1 MIKKAKRKITDGIV
15 KEVIQQVMER
25 ITIAHDAM
33 KQSAPP
39 GPDRDVKLRTVGLM
53 GDVGEEQVAELVH
66 GILYLNET
74 NRGLE
79 REHRKP
85 IKFYISTYGGSA
97 DDMFALYDV
106 MKEIQKE
113 TDIYTI
119 GLGKVMSA
127 GVLLLASGTPGRR
140 LIGRNCRIMVHSVQA
155 GNHGNLFDLVNELEA
170 IEALQDMYIEALV
183 QNTKMTNI
191 QLKKMLKQKV
201 NVYLTAEE
209 AVELGIADEI
219 L

>member
-15 KEVIQQVMER
+15 KEVVQQVMER

-33 KQSAPP
+33 KQNAPP
-39 GPDRDVKLRTVGLM
+39 GPDCDVKLRTVGLM

-183 QNTKMTNI
+183 QNTKMTFS
-191 QLKKMLKQKV
+191 LKKC
-201 NVYLTAEE
+201 
-209 AVELGIADEI
+209 
-219 L
+219 

>member
-1 MIKKAKRKITDGIV
+1 MIKKAKRKVTDSIV

-25 ITIAHDAM
+25 ITIAHDAT
-33 KQSAPP
+33 KQNAPP
-39 GPDRDVKLRTVGLM
+39 GPDHDVKLRTIGLI

-113 TDIYTI
+113 TDIHTI

-209 AVELGIADEI
+209 AVKLGIADEI